1 MPGGEL
7 AQGRECCE
15 KRAWADAYEL
25 LTRADGQTPLA
36 GEDLEL
42 LANSAYLI
50 GQDEDFQKAL
60 DRAHVAFLDSG
71 ETTRAARCAFW
82 LGLSLLF
89 MGEMGRGTGW
99 LAGARR
105 LVERETA
112 DCVESGYLLLPTVEQ
127 HLGGEDYD
135 TAFATASDA
144 AEIGER
150 FGDTDL
156 IACALHLQGR
166 ALMRKGLIEEGLA
179 LMDEAMVAVISG
191 ELSPIMRGLIY
202 CGVIAACQQ
211 VYAFGRAREWTDALA
226 KWCEDQPQLVAF
238 TGRCL
243 VHRSEIFQLNGS
255 WRDAIEEARRA
266 GEQASKRSDRQTAA
280 AAFYQLAEVHRLRG
294 EFTEAEAAYMDANR
308 WGREPQPGM
317 ALLCLARDQNTSAIA
332 AIRRAMN
339 ATADRLE
346 RAKFLSACVEIML
359 AVGNVEEAR
368 VASDELKEIAESFGT
383 DVPAAMAAHARGAVE
398 LAEGDAQSALASLE
412 QAWRIWQKVDTP
424 YPAARARMLMG
435 FACRALGDED
445 GVRLAL
451 DGARAE
457 FEMLGAKPDIGRID
471 SLSAASSKDR
481 HGLTRRELQVLGMVA
496 AGKTNKAI
504 ASELNLSPKT
514 IDRHLSNIFTKLDI
528 PSRAAATAY
537 AYEHDLL

>member
-1 MPGGEL
+1 MSGEL

-42 LANSAYLI
+42 LAYSAYLI

-112 DCVESGYLLLPTVEQ
+112 ECVESGYLLLPTVEQ

-135 TAFATASDA
+135 AAFATASDA

-166 ALMRKGLIEEGLA
+166 ALMRKGRIEEGLA
-179 LMDEAMVAVISG
+179 LLDEAMVAVISG

-202 CGVIAACQQ
+202 CSVIAACQQ

-266 GEQASKRSDRQTAA
+266 GERASKRSDRQTAA
-280 AAFYQLAEVHRLRG
+280 AAFYQLAEVYRLRG
-294 EFTEAEAAYMDANR
+294 EFAEAEAAYMDANR

-317 ALLCLARDQNTSAIA
+317 ALLCLARNENASAIA

-383 DVPAAMAAHARGAVE
+383 DVPAAMAVQAKGAVE
-398 LAEGDAQSALASLE
+398 LAEGDAQSALGSLE

-435 FACRALGDED
+435 IACRALGDED

-457 FEMLGAKPDIGRID
+457 FEMLGAKPDVGRID